1 MAWRISG
8 SYAASCSC
16 NLICPCPVD
25 GVPTGPDGEC
35 KGFIVFSVKEGN
47 LDDVDVSGVNFA
59 LYNYF
64 PSNLTSGNWKVAV
77 VVDSGAS
84 DEQADAIERICKGE
98 EGGPFGELSNFYGE
112 YLGTERDTV
121 TFSDGDRPS
130 ASVGS
135 SSEMAFEP
143 LEGPDG
149 SATTVKGAMFGFAPE
164 YKTGHGPGKSD
175 RFGLS
180 YDPIYAEAADF
191 EFSTEQTEEAP
202 AGRV

>member
-1 MAWRISG
+1 MAWRIAG

-25 GVPTGPDGEC
+25 GTPTGPDDEC
-35 KGFIVFSVKEGN
+35 KGFIVFSIQDGN
-47 LDDVDVSGVNFA
+47 LDEVDLSGVNFA
-59 LYNYF
+59 LYNHF
-64 PSNLTSGNWKVAV
+64 PSNLTAGNWKVAI

-84 DEQADAIERICKGE
+84 DEQAQAIERICKGE
-98 EGGPFGELSNFYGE
+98 EGGPFGELSTFYGE
-112 YLGTERDTV
+112 YLGTERDSV
-121 TFSDGDRPS
+121 TFSDGDRPT

-135 SSEMAFEP
+135 SSEMTFEP

-149 SATTVKGAMFGFAPE
+149 SPTTVKGAMFGFAPE
-164 YKTGHGPGKSD
+164 YRIGRGPGKSD

-180 YDPIYAEAADF
+180 FEPIYAEAADF
-191 EFSTEQTEEAP
+191 EFSTEQSAEAP

>member
-1 MAWRISG
+1 MAWRIAG

-25 GVPTGPDGEC
+25 GTPTGPDDEC
-35 KGFIVFSVKEGN
+35 KGFIVFSIQNGN
-47 LDDVDVSGVNFA
+47 LDEVDLSGVNFA

-64 PSNLTSGNWKVAV
+64 PSNLTAGNWKVAI

-84 DEQADAIERICKGE
+84 DEQAQAIERICKGE

-112 YLGTERDTV
+112 YLGTERDSV
-121 TFSDGDRPS
+121 TFSDGDRPT

-135 SSEMAFEP
+135 SSEMTFEP

-149 SATTVKGAMFGFAPE
+149 SPTTVKGAMFGFAPE
-164 YKTGHGPGKSD
+164 YRIGHGPGKSD

-180 YDPIYAEAADF
+180 YEPIYAEAADF
-191 EFSTEQTEEAP
+191 EFSTEQSAEAP

>member
-1 MAWRISG
+1 MAWRIAG

-25 GVPTGPDGEC
+25 GTPTGPDDEC
-35 KGFIVFSVKEGN
+35 KGFIVFSIQDGN
-47 LDDVDVSGVNFA
+47 LDEVDLSGVNFA

-64 PSNLTSGNWKVAV
+64 PSNLTAGNWKVAV

-84 DEQADAIERICKGE
+84 DEQAQAIERICKGE

-112 YLGTERDTV
+112 YLGTERDSV
-121 TFSDGDRPS
+121 TFSDGDRPT

-135 SSEMAFEP
+135 SSEMTFEP

-149 SATTVKGAMFGFAPE
+149 SPTTVKGAMFGFAP
-164 YKTGHGPGKSD
+164 
-175 RFGLS
+175 
-180 YDPIYAEAADF
+180 
-191 EFSTEQTEEAP
+191 
-202 AGRV
+202 

>member
-1 MAWRISG
+1 MAWRIAG
-8 SYAASCSC
+8 SYVGSCSC

-35 KGFIVFSVKEGN
+35 KGFLVFSVKEGN
-47 LDDVDVSGVNFA
+47 LDDVDVSGVDFA
-59 LYNYF
+59 LYNFF
-64 PSNLTSGNWKVAV
+64 PTNLTAGNWKVGI

-112 YLGTERDTV
+112 YLGTERDTI
-121 TFSDGDRPS
+121 TFSNGDRPS

-135 SSEMAFEP
+135 ASELAFEP

-149 SATTVKGAMFGFAPE
+149 SPTTVKSAMFGFAPE
-164 YKTGHGPGKSD
+164 YKIGHGPGKSD

-180 YDPIYAEAADF
+180 YEPVYGEAADF

-202 AGRV
+202 SGRI

>member
-1 MAWRISG
+1 MAWRLSG

-25 GVPTGPDGEC
+25 GTPTGPDGEC
-35 KGFIVFSVKEGN
+35 KGFLVFSVKDGN
-47 LDDVDVSGVNFA
+47 LGDLDLSGVNFA
-59 LYNYF
+59 LYNHF
-64 PSNLTSGNWKVAV
+64 PSNLTAGNWKVAIV
-77 VVDSGAS
+77 IDNGAS
-84 DEQADAIERICKGE
+84 DEQAQAIETIVKGE
-98 EGGPFGELSNFYGE
+98 AGGPFGDLSNFYGE
-112 YLGTERDTV
+112 VLGIERDDV

-135 SSEMAFEP
+135 SSEVTFEP

-149 SATTVKGAMFGFAPE
+149 SPTTVKGTMFGFAPE
-164 YKTGHGPGKSD
+164 YRIGHGPGKSD

-180 YDPIYAEAADF
+180 YEPVYAETADF
-191 EFSTEQTEEAP
+191 EFSTEQAADAP

>member
-1 MAWRISG
+1 MAWRIAG

-25 GVPTGPDGEC
+25 GTPTGPDDEC
-35 KGFIVFSVKEGN
+35 KGFIVFSIQDGN
-47 LDDVDVSGVNFA
+47 LDEVDLSGVNFA
-59 LYNYF
+59 LYNHF
-64 PSNLTSGNWKVAV
+64 PSNLTAGNWKVAI

-84 DEQADAIERICKGE
+84 DEQAQAIERICKGE

-112 YLGTERDTV
+112 YLGTERDSV
-121 TFSDGDRPS
+121 TFSDGDRPT

-135 SSEMAFEP
+135 SSEMTFEP

-149 SATTVKGAMFGFAPE
+149 SPTTVKGAMFGFAPE
-164 YKTGHGPGKSD
+164 YRIGRGPGKSD

-180 YDPIYAEAADF
+180 FEPIYAEAADF
-191 EFSTEQTEEAP
+191 EFSTEQSAEAP